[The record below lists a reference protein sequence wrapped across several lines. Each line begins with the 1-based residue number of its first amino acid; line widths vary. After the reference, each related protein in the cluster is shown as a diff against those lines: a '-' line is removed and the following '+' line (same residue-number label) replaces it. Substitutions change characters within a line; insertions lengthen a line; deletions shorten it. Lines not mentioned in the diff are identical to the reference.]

1 MGSRTA
7 NGDRR
12 GSGELGWYLGAGE
25 SRHDQGQ
32 GQRHGQGQ
40 GQGNPLP
47 GPEVIQPLDDEDI
60 PIVDDLGNE
69 LDDVEDWPASSESY
83 WQEVHEAHARQ
94 GRLIQ
99 KLMRC
104 IQLLRD
110 LTPRQAPAWPKDRIS
125 DEEWLASARS
135 AFGQVNDMDQGEAK
149 GLTGSPVAKP
159 GGRVAIKKGDV
170 SEASGLGSWWA
181 TKTAETADFE
191 LLSRLLAARAASALA
206 LIQSESAPRK
216 P

>member
-12 GSGELGWYLGAGE
+12 GSGERGWYLGAGE

-32 GQRHGQGQ
+32 GQRSGH

>member
-1 MGSRTA
+1 M
-7 NGDRR
+7 
-12 GSGELGWYLGAGE
+12 
-25 SRHDQGQ
+25 
-32 GQRHGQGQ
+32 
-40 GQGNPLP
+40 P

-110 LTPRQAPAWPKDRIS
+110 LSPRTAPAWPKDRVS

-135 AFGQVNDMDQGEAK
+135 AFGQVNDIGQSEEKGRARSHSATTSGRRLNDQSE
-149 GLTGSPVAKP
+149 LT
-159 GGRVAIKKGDV
+159 
-170 SEASGLGSWWA
+170 EESGLGSWWA

-191 LLSRLLAARAASALA
+191 LLSRLLAARAASALS
-206 LIQSESAPRK
+206 LIQGESAPRK
-216 P
+216 S

>member
-1 MGSRTA
+1 MGSRAA

-12 GSGELGWYLGAGE
+12 DSGERGWYLGAGE
-25 SRHDQGQ
+25 SRHVRGQ
-32 GQRHGQGQ
+32 DQRHGHGY
-40 GQGNPLP
+40 PMP
-47 GPEVIQPLDDEDI
+47 GPEVIQPLDDEDM

-69 LDDVEDWPASSESY
+69 LDDVENWPASSESY

-94 GRLIQ
+94 GQLI
-99 KLMRC
+99 KRLMRC

-110 LTPRQAPAWPKDRIS
+110 LSPRPAPAWPKDRVS

-149 GLTGSPVAKP
+149 GRTGSSFVTS
-159 GGRVAIKKGDV
+159 GGRRSNNKSDLT
-170 SEASGLGSWWA
+170 EESGLGGWWA
-181 TKTAETADFE
+181 TKTAQTADFE

-216 P
+216 S

>member
-1 MGSRTA
+1 M
-7 NGDRR
+7 
-12 GSGELGWYLGAGE
+12 
-25 SRHDQGQ
+25 
-32 GQRHGQGQ
+32 
-40 GQGNPLP
+40 P

-69 LDDVEDWPASSESY
+69 FDDVEDLPSSSESY

-94 GRLIQ
+94 SRLIQ

-110 LTPRQAPAWPKDRIS
+110 MSQMQAPAWPKDRVS

-135 AFGQVNDMDQGEAK
+135 AFGQINDMDRGDAK
-149 GLTGSPVAKP
+149 GRARLHSATTSGRPLNDQSELTE
-159 GGRVAIKKGDV
+159 D
-170 SEASGLGSWWA
+170 SGLGGWWA

-191 LLSRLLAARAASALA
+191 LLSRLLAARAASALS
-206 LIQSESAPRK
+206 LIQGESAPRK
-216 P
+216 S

>member
-1 MGSRTA
+1 MGSRAA

-12 GSGELGWYLGAGE
+12 DSGERGWYLGAGE
-25 SRHDQGQ
+25 SRHVRGQ
-32 GQRHGQGQ
+32 DPRHGHGY
-40 GQGNPLP
+40 PMP

-69 LDDVEDWPASSESY
+69 LDDVEDWPASAENY

-94 GRLIQ
+94 GQLIQ

-104 IQLLRD
+104 IERLRD
-110 LTPRQAPAWPKDRIS
+110 LSPRPAPAWPKDRVS

-149 GLTGSPVAKP
+149 SRISSHSATTS
-159 GGRVAIKKGDV
+159 GRRSIEKSDLA
-170 SEASGLGSWWA
+170 ERSGLGRWRA

-191 LLSRLLAARAASALA
+191 LLSRLLAAQAASALA
-206 LIQSESAPRK
+206 LIQGESAPRK
-216 P
+216 S

>member
-1 MGSRTA
+1 MGSRAA
-7 NGDRR
+7 NGDRCEN
-12 GSGELGWYLGAGE
+12 GERGWYWGAGE
-25 SRHDQGQ
+25 SRHVRGQ
-32 GQRHGQGQ
+32 GQWHGHGY
-40 GQGNPLP
+40 PMP

-69 LDDVEDWPASSESY
+69 LDDVEDWPASSENY

-94 GRLIQ
+94 GQLIQ

-110 LTPRQAPAWPKDRIS
+110 LSPRPAPAWPKDRVS

-135 AFGQVNDMDQGEAK
+135 AFGQVNELDRGATKDSTSSHG
-149 GLTGSPVAKP
+149 VAS
-159 GGRVAIKKGDV
+159 GGRRTNGNSDLTER
-170 SEASGLGSWWA
+170 SNLGGWRA

-191 LLSRLLAARAASALA
+191 LLSRLLAARAASALS
-206 LIQSESAPRK
+206 LIQGESAHGK
-216 P
+216 S